1 MKMRQRP
8 TAIIAANDMT
18 AFALISTL
26 GQEGVDVP
34 RDVSV
39 IGFDG
44 LDFGA
49 RFNPALTTIRQP
61 IADLGSF
68 AIDLA
73 EKKAADGSAEH
84 IVLAPELLVRAS
96 TTGARP

>member
-1 MKMRQRP
+1 M
-8 TAIIAANDMT
+8 AA
-18 AFALISTL
+18 ACVAVAHRHGL
-26 GQEGVDVP
+26 DVP
-34 RDVSV
+34 ADLSV
-39 IGFDG
+39 CGFDDTP
-44 LDFGA
+44 LA
-49 RFNPALTTIRQP
+49 TTIWPELTTIRQP